1 MNKGNQGAA
10 ALTAAIRAVS
20 AEQIPKERSIDLG
33 IIQGD
38 YSLLTDTFQAAIPR
52 GSWSVLKHLLIKP
65 CTHEGCTC
73 GHEAIKPGDR
83 VAVVWAGNEAVVIG
97 VVTKL

>member
-10 ALTAAIRAVS
+10 ALTEAIRMVS
-20 AEQIPKERSIDLG
+20 AEQIPNERQIDLG
-33 IIQGD
+33 RIQSD
-38 YSLLTDTFQAAIPR
+38 YSLLTDTFQASIPR

-65 CTHEGCTC
+65 CEHEGCTC

-83 VAVVWAGNEAVVIG
+83 VVVVWARNEAIVAG
-97 VVTKL
+97 VVTRI